1 MRGKTMPA
9 KGDEMA
15 GLRRAGTAM
24 RIALAMVALMATPSW
39 AGQPLADPPPHR
51 HEQPLWTPHHLVPWL
66 FDGRQGRPHR
76 PGDGIAP
83 WRPRPQS
90 PGRASARSR
99 VLSAV
104 NQQRAR
110 AGCRPVGGRR
120 ALHRAATG
128 HSAYL
133 SRLGRLS
140 HRGRGG
146 STPWQRVRATG
157 YRPGPVG
164 ENVVAGPAGPR
175 RAVRSWMRSAPHRA
189 VILNCR
195 YTHAGV
201 GVVRGRGGPW
211 WTLVMA
217 SGRRG

>member
-1 MRGKTMPA
+1 
-9 KGDEMA
+9 MA
-15 GLRRAGTAM
+15 GLRRAGAAV

-39 AGQPLADPPPHR
+39 AGQPVAEPPPSR
-51 HEQPLWTPHHLVPWL
+51 HEQFWSPHQLVPWL
-66 FDGRQGRPHR
+66 LGGEHGRPRRQGE
-76 PGDGIAP
+76 GVTP
-83 WRPRPQS
+83 WLPRPQS
-90 PGRASARSR
+90 PGRASLRSR

-104 NQQRAR
+104 NEHRAR

-120 ALHRAATG
+120 ALHRAAAG

-133 SRLGRLS
+133 SRIGRLS

-146 STPWQRVRATG
+146 SSPGDRVRAAG

-175 RAVRSWMRSAPHRA
+175 QAVRSWMRSAPHRA
-189 VILNCR
+189 IILSCR

-217 SGRRG
+217 AGRRG

>member
-1 MRGKTMPA
+1 MV
-9 KGDEMA
+9 
-15 GLRRAGTAM
+15 GLRRAGATV
-24 RIALAMVALMATPSW
+24 RIALAMAALMATPSW
-39 AGQPLADPPPHR
+39 AGQPVAEPPPPR
-51 HEQPLWTPHHLVPWL
+51 HEQFWTPHQPVPWL
-66 FDGRQGRPHR
+66 LGGEHGRPRR
-76 PGDGIAP
+76 PGEGIAP
-83 WRPRPQS
+83 WRPHPQS

-104 NQQRAR
+104 NRHRAR
-110 AGCRPVGGRR
+110 AGCPPVAGRR
-120 ALHRAATG
+120 ALHRAARG

-133 SRLGRLS
+133 SRIGRLS
-140 HRGRGG
+140 HRGRDG
-146 STPWQRVRATG
+146 SSPWGRVQATG

-175 RAVRSWMRSAPHRA
+175 QAVRSWMRSAPHRA